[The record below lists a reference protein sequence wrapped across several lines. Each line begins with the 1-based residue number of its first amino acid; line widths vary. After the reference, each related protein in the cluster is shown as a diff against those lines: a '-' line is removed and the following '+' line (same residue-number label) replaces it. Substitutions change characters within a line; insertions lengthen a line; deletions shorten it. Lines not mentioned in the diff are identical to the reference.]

1 VLHVATDIAAYAEQ
15 AAAVLAA
22 EPLLVAADPP
32 WRPTTRFERRGA
44 EAGRP
49 ATDLAAQ
56 RVSR

>member
-1 VLHVATDIAAYAEQ
+1 
-15 AAAVLAA
+15 VLAA
-22 EPLLVAADPP
+22 EPLLATTVPP

-49 ATDLAAQ
+49 ATDLAAR